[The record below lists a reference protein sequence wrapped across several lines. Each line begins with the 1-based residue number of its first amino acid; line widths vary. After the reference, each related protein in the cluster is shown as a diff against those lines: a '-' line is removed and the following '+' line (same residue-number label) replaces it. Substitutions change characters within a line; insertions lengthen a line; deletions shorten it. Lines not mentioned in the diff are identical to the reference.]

1 MNDFESYADVA
12 KVEPITLTT
21 YRNLYKRLYECLG
34 KGVKTISQKKIIDS
48 VNKLNMTPNTK
59 DALIK
64 VAIIIKKHHNKP
76 FKQLNNFKISL
87 QNNIQT
93 YNNNKKQTLK
103 KELPS
108 KEDLFKYLEVLK
120 NNENKIIEYL
130 VNYLI
135 IHFNTRNKDL
145 NVVITKL
152 RNVANNKND
161 NYLYINN
168 KQKRVEYIRN
178 IYKTD
183 ATYGQKIN
191 IITDLDFINKISQL
205 KQKYLLETKDKQRIN
220 QTSLNKVVSRMT
232 LNNLGTANY
241 FKILSTSVDKKDLN
255 KLSNNRGTDVKTIIN
270 NYVL

>member
-1 MNDFESYADVA
+1 MNDFEAYADVA

-34 KGVKTISQKKIIDS
+34 KGVKTISQKKIIDC
-48 VNKLNMTPNTK
+48 VNTLNMTPNTK

-108 KEDLFKYLEVLK
+108 KEDLCKYLEVLK

-152 RNVANNKND
+152 RN
-161 NYLYINN
+161 INCSKSHLFN
-168 KQKRVEYIRN
+168 
-178 IYKTD
+178 
-183 ATYGQKIN
+183 
-191 IITDLDFINKISQL
+191 F
-205 KQKYLLETKDKQRIN
+205 
-220 QTSLNKVVSRMT
+220 
-232 LNNLGTANY
+232 
-241 FKILSTSVDKKDLN
+241 
-255 KLSNNRGTDVKTIIN
+255 
-270 NYVL
+270 